1 MFTEQELNST
11 NIVYMLGQLQAKI
24 DEMYEETKIY
34 DCKMDKVLTLEANYS
49 SLLSL
54 VHELKKDH
62 DKLQNLLTD
71 LEKQVHVVY
80 QIAGYTVSVFG
91 VLASVIGTL
100 EIFFGFVSKAFK

>member
-1 MFTEQELNST
+1 MFTEQELNGT

-24 DEMYEETKIY
+24 DEMYNESKAN
-34 DCKMDKVLTLEANYS
+34 DCKMDKVLTLEANYYS
-49 SLLSL
+49 ITNLI
-54 VHELKKDH
+54 HELKKDH
-62 DKLQNLLTD
+62 EDLHNLLTD

-80 QIAGYTVSVFG
+80 QIAGYTVSVVG